1 MSSRAAHF
9 TKEMSGDAY
18 NVAIGLVL
26 LWGFALS
33 AILCKIAGAW
43 FGTWNKI
50 ALVVVYIVM
59 VIAGVY
65 ISQKSKNPIKS
76 FLGYNLVVVPM
87 AAVLSILLSGV
98 PNLSILNAAAI
109 TAVVAFVMI
118 VAAIA
123 FPKVFL
129 TTGRILGTI
138 LIAVII
144 IELLIW
150 IFGWYHPSFLDW
162 LVALIFCGFIG
173 YNVVYRVS

>member
-1 MSSRAAHF
+1 MCYAGIKISS
-9 TKEMSGDAY
+9 
-18 NVAIGLVL
+18 
-26 LWGFALS
+26 
-33 AILCKIAGAW
+33 
-43 FGTWNKI
+43 
-50 ALVVVYIVM
+50 
-59 VIAGVY
+59 
-65 ISQKSKNPIKS
+65 KSDNPIIS
-76 FLGYNLVVVPM
+76 FVGFNMVVVPM

-162 LVALIFCGFIG
+162 VVALIFCGFIG
-173 YNVVYRVS
+173 YNWACAQKKPRTLDNAVDSGVWLYISVINLFRRVLRIIRR